1 MNDKDQILQLANAMT
16 QNTNTVKDRLRGR
29 GVNREHG
36 TENPNQITI
45 MLGTDRGFLDTDED
59 AGVFHHESP
68 GDTYRTSWSFEVPIA
83 ANEDGIYGIQNIK
96 EKQSIMDGYDFKAEM
111 NFCNGNQSYD
121 LYYSAM
127 GRDSASFIDELLRKH
142 AELRNLIGRLEFLE
156 SLMLDAMDITIH
168 KYVNLKPHYFH
179 HPSLTYAEY
188 IFPADQEVNWEIYP
202 FIA

>member
-1 MNDKDQILQLANAMT
+1 MNDKDQILQLAHAL
-16 QNTNTVKDRLRGR
+16 TNTTNAVKDRLRGR
-29 GVNREHG
+29 GVSREHG

-45 MLGTDRGFLDTDED
+45 MLGTDRGFLDTDEE

-83 ANEDGIYGIQNIK
+83 PNGDGTYNIQDIK

-127 GRDSASFIDELLRKH
+127 GRDSRSFTEELLRKH
-142 AELRNLIGRLEFLE
+142 AELRNLIDRLEFLE
-156 SLMLDAMDITIH
+156 GLMVDAMGVAMH

-179 HPSLTYAEY
+179 HLSLTYSEY
-188 IFPADQEVNWEIYP
+188 VFPADQEVKWEIYP